1 VPEAEPTRVVVVDD
15 DVVLTEALSL
25 VWEREG
31 DLQIVGL
38 AHTGADGLAL
48 SRREQPQVVLMDY
61 RLPDTTGTEA
71 AAKLSDELPGT
82 AVVIMTIDPSDQAM
96 LEAVESGASGFL
108 SKTQGVQAVT
118 DAVRRAA
125 GGEMLIPAATIARLL
140 ALARDRR
147 RREHQRQT
155 LQERLTARELEV
167 LQLMAQGLD
176 TRALVERLVLS
187 QTTVRTHVAAVLAKL
202 DAHSRL
208 EAVVKASELGLLR
221 PTGSDAG

>member
-1 VPEAEPTRVVVVDD
+1 
-15 DVVLTEALSL
+15 
-25 VWEREG
+25 
-31 DLQIVGL
+31 
-38 AHTGADGLAL
+38 
-48 SRREQPQVVLMDY
+48 
-61 RLPDTTGTEA
+61 
-71 AAKLSDELPGT
+71 
-82 AVVIMTIDPSDQAM
+82 M

-125 GGEMLIPAATIARLL
+125 GGEMLIPAATIARLM

-147 RREHQRQT
+147 RREHRRQA
-155 LQERLTARELEV
+155 LQERLTAREAEV

-221 PTGSDAG
+221 ASGPDAG

>member
-1 VPEAEPTRVVVVDD
+1 VVDD
-15 DVVLTEALSL
+15 DVVLTEALSV

-31 DLQIVGL
+31 DLEIAGL
-38 AHTGADGLAL
+38 AHNGADGLEL
-48 SRREQPQVVLMDY
+48 SRREQPHVVLMDY

-71 AAKLSDELPGT
+71 AATLSDELPGT
-82 AVVIMTIDPSDQAM
+82 AVVIMTIDPSDEAM

-108 SKTQGVQAVT
+108 SKTEGVRAVT

-125 GGEMLIPAATIARLL
+125 GGEMLIPAATIARLM

-147 RREHQRQT
+147 RREHQRQAM
-155 LQERLTARELEV
+155 QERLTARELEV

-176 TRALVERLVLS
+176 TRALVDRLVLS
-187 QTTVRTHVAAVLAKL
+187 QTTVRTHVSSVLAKL

-221 PTGSDAG
+221 